1 VKTKVLADA
10 AERTIAVVM
19 DPEDEAMA
27 QLRRFVREHG
37 IVAARFTAVGAFSG
51 ARLGFFDL
59 QQQEYLPIEVDE
71 QVEVLSMMGD
81 VSLKDGKPDVHA
93 HVVLGRRD
101 GTTVGGHLLEAR
113 VLPTLELMLI
123 ESPGHLARTY
133 RPEFGLPLI
142 DVER

>member
-59 QQQEYLPIEVDE
+59 QQQDYLPIEVDE

-101 GTTVGGHLLEAR
+101 GSTVGGHLLEAR

-123 ESPGHLARTY
+123 ESPGHLARTH

>member
-1 VKTKVLADA
+1 MKTKVLNENG
-10 AERTIAVVM
+10 ERTIAMVL
-19 DPEDEAMA
+19 DPDDEAMTRMRA
-27 QLRRFVREHG
+27 FVQEQG
-37 IVAARFTAVGAFSG
+37 IVAARFTAVGAFSS
-51 ARLGFFDL
+51 ATLGFFDL
-59 QQQEYLPIEVDE
+59 QRKEYLPIAVGE

-101 GTTVGGHLLEAR
+101 GSTVGGHLLEAR

-123 ESPGHLARTY
+123 DSPGHLARTY